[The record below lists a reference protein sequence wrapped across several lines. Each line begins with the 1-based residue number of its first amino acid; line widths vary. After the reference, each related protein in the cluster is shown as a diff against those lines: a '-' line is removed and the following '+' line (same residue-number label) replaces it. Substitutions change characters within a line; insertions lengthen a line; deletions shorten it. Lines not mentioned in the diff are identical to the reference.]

1 MPAVPPNKHQ
11 KTSKNGWARKQRSS
25 PQASNSS
32 PATSASA
39 GRRLAEARRQSMVPA
54 TVAVNSYKPAS
65 STEHESAVK
74 QMATEAARMNA
85 VMPPINHAEYL
96 RARQA
101 QLAATQV
108 QLAAAQAQR
117 AAAAAAAAQAKQA
130 PPADRT
136 RQPSGPPR
144 RQDNSWNFPIP
155 KKHEDNPFQ
164 EKDYE
169 IDIVRYMVTKDV
181 SISLSD
187 ASGRVAYN

>member
-25 PQASNSS
+25 PQASTSS
-32 PATSASA
+32 PTTSASA
-39 GRRLAEARRQSMVPA
+39 NRRLAEARRQSMVAA
-54 TVAVNSYKPAS
+54 TVAVNGYKPAP
-65 STEHESAVK
+65 STTTHESAAK
-74 QMATEAARMNA
+74 QMATEAARMHA
-85 VMPPINHAEYL
+85 VMPPVDHAEYL
-96 RARQA
+96 RTRQA
-101 QLAATQV
+101 QLAATQA
-108 QLAAAQAQR
+108 QLAAAHAQR

-181 SISLSD
+181 SIFLFD
-187 ASGRVAYN
+187 AS

>member
-25 PQASNSS
+25 PQASASS
-32 PATSASA
+32 PTVSASA
-39 GRRLAEARRQSMVPA
+39 NRRLAEARRQSMVAA
-54 TVAVNSYKPAS
+54 TIAVNSYKPAGP
-65 STEHESAVK
+65 STHDSAAK
-74 QMATEAARMNA
+74 QMATEAARMHA
-85 VMPPINHAEYL
+85 VMPPVDHADYL

-101 QLAATQV
+101 ELAATQAS
-108 QLAAAQAQR
+108 LAVSHAQR
-117 AAAAAAAAQAKQA
+117 VAAAAAAAQAKAA

-181 SISLSD
+181 STLFPTRHD
-187 ASGRVAYN
+187 RVAYN